1 MSDSPKNKPPETADH
16 GRNDYQRVQTI
27 NVVPQR
33 NRWVVIAVIVLLVGG
48 VVALGVYAM
57 SVRGDLDEASAEN
70 QKANESLDASQKSLE
85 SVKADCESQQASCK
99 ETQQANEEQIAAL
112 ESALASS
119 KTKVGELRDAKRQ
132 AARELAQFKAF
143 SARFQRMINSGKL
156 EVVFRRGRMV
166 VNLPAQVL
174 FDSGSAD
181 LSEEGRK
188 ALQEVAKIL
197 RTVPNKRFVVGGHT
211 DDQKIKRANFKS
223 NWELS
228 AARAITVTEALIK
241 AGMKPSNLIAAGYS
255 QFSPIASNNTEEGR
269 QKNRRIEI
277 ILEPYLQDIEPPKKA
292 KPKSAKGAKKP
303 ASKAKSKKK

>member
-1 MSDSPKNKPPETADH
+1 MSDSPTNKPPEKPDH
-16 GRNDYQRVQTI
+16 SRSDYRRVQTI

-33 NRWVVIAVIVLLVGG
+33 NRWVFVAIIVLLVGG
-48 VVALGVYAM
+48 VVALAVYAM
-57 SVRGDLDEASAEN
+57 SVSGDLDTANSETE
-70 QKANESLDASQKSLE
+70 KANEDLDASRKNMETL
-85 SVKADCESQQASCK
+85 KADCESQQTSCQ
-99 ETQQANEEQIAAL
+99 ETQQANEQQIAAL

-119 KTKVGELRDAKRQ
+119 KSKVGELRDEKRK

-143 SARFQRMINSGKL
+143 SSKFQRMINSGKL
-156 EVVFRRGRMV
+156 EVVFRNGRMV

-174 FDSGSAD
+174 FGSGSAD
-181 LSEEGRK
+181 LSEDGRK

-211 DDQKIKRANFKS
+211 DDLKIKKASFKS

-255 QFSPIASNNTEEGR
+255 QFSPIASNKTEEGR

-277 ILEPYLQDIEPPKKA
+277 ILEPYLQDIEPPKPKS
-292 KPKSAKGAKKP
+292 KSAKKAKK
-303 ASKAKSKKK
+303 AAAKGKGKKK